1 METLKEKLKTVL
13 KQFSSYI
20 LIVLTLVAGFVIG
33 YYYDIIKDSFNSE
46 SVQVTTVKRDEVKLA
61 IDENNNLLV
70 IKKTDGSYTVYQDSI
85 GFMIFNLYAK
95 NIWGSAKNTKENG
108 Q

>member
-13 KQFSSYI
+13 KQFSNY
-20 LIVLTLVAGFVIG
+20 LFVVLTLVAGFVIG
-33 YYYDIIKDSFNSE
+33 YYYDFIKQSFS
-46 SVQVTTVKRDEVKLA
+46 SGSTHVITVKRNEVKLA

-70 IKKTDGSYTVYQDSI
+70 VKKSDGSYTVYQDSI

-95 NIWGSAKNTKENG
+95 NIWGSAKNTKENV

>member
-13 KQFSSYI
+13 KQFSSYL

>member
-1 METLKEKLKTVL
+1 
-13 KQFSSYI
+13 
-20 LIVLTLVAGFVIG
+20 LVAGFVIG

>member
-1 METLKEKLKTVL
+1 METVKEKLKTLL
-13 KQFSSYI
+13 KQFSNYL

-33 YYYDIIKDSFNSE
+33 YYYDIIKSSFDSE
-46 SVQVTTVKRDEVKLA
+46 SVQVITVKRDEVKLA

-70 IKKTDGSYTVYQDSI
+70 IKKIDGSYTVYQDSI
-85 GFMIFNLYAK
+85 GYMIFNLYAK
-95 NIWGSAKNTKENG
+95 NIWGSAKNTKEHG

>member
-13 KQFSSYI
+13 KQFSNYL

>member
-13 KQFSSYI
+13 KQFSNY
-20 LIVLTLVAGFVIG
+20 LFVVLTLVAGFVIG
-33 YYYDIIKDSFNSE
+33 YYYDFIKQSFNSG
-46 SVQVTTVKRDEVKLA
+46 STHVIIVKRNEVKLA

-70 IKKTDGSYTVYQDSI
+70 VKKSDGSYTVYQDSI